1 MHIFFKG
8 CFYVMLVNSYKHAM
22 LGQLAGFVAEMF
34 LFSQVFFPITTLF
47 YTISYVLECLL
58 WLYHGVIV

>member
-1 MHIFFKG
+1 
-8 CFYVMLVNSYKHAM
+8 MLVNSYKHSM